1 MIVKIENTYLEKLYS
16 GKEIKGKPKYADQII
31 SKFRKTIDQ
40 IKFTET
46 LSELKKFRG
55 LNFEALSGNFKG
67 KYSVRVDIKY
77 RLILR
82 IEQNKIVVDEIIV
95 EDLTNHYK

>member
-1 MIVKIENTYLEKLYS
+1 MVIKFENTYLERLYS
-16 GKEIKGKPKYADQII
+16 GKEVKGNPKYPDQVI

-40 IKFTET
+40 IKFTEN